1 MNKTT
6 TKREQ
11 KNINSSMF
19 PTVVSFAPPYRQL
32 VVDIVSSK
40 LKSAPEHTGISQE
53 VLQYMQELCRPGSID
68 PFLASSFFLLF
79 FSFFLFFFFN
89 ELLVNL
95 DRHGHLCQRHC
106 LSHTESGTGGFQR
119 LIGHRIKGNIRPPC
133 ITPRHLRYEH
143 EPSRSFPA
151 HPRYLGASH

>member
-68 PFLASSFFLLF
+68 PFLASSFFS
-79 FSFFLFFFFN
+79 SFFFLSFFKDFK
-89 ELLVNL
+89 LLN
-95 DRHGHLCQRHC
+95 DHDNH
-106 LSHTESGTGGFQR
+106 
-119 LIGHRIKGNIRPPC
+119 
-133 ITPRHLRYEH
+133 
-143 EPSRSFPA
+143 
-151 HPRYLGASH
+151 